1 MKKLTKKEKENF
13 MKEAV
18 ELAIKAKNIGEV
30 PVGAVI
36 VKDGLIVG
44 RGYNQTQT
52 TDDPTAHAE
61 MIAIKEASQNLKGST
76 WKLNECS
83 LYVTLEPCSMCAGA
97 IILSRIKNLY
107 IGAEDAKTGS
117 CGSVYNIVGDGKLN
131 HVVNIETQ
139 ILGNICRELIKDF
152 FCELRNK

>member
-1 MKKLTKKEKENF
+1 MKTLTKKEKEGF

-18 ELAIKAKNIGEV
+18 KLAIKANNRGEV

-44 RGYNQTQT
+44 RGFNQTRT

-61 MIAIKEASQNLKGST
+61 IIAIKEASQSLKGST

-97 IILSRIKNLY
+97 IVLSRIKNLY
-107 IGAEDAKTGS
+107 IGAEDAKTGA

-131 HVVNIETQ
+131 HVVNVEIH
-139 ILGNICRELIKDF
+139 ILGSTCSKLIKDF
-152 FCELRNK
+152 FCELRKK